1 MQIEL
6 CTGVIF
12 HIMSDKIHV
21 AVKELNISTFKENAN
36 HFRCFKFSLYM
47 YILQARTQ
55 KGQSAPSHQ
64 LETFIICRDILQLF
78 SMLPFAIPNRKN
90 ALQFQILALVPQGK

>member
-12 HIMSDKIHV
+12 HMSDKIHV
-21 AVKELNISTFKENAN
+21 AVKELNVSTFKENAN

-64 LETFIICRDILQLF
+64 LE
-78 SMLPFAIPNRKN
+78 N
-90 ALQFQILALVPQGK
+90 FQNLWGFFVSSCPKLDKS